1 MTKRDYYE
9 VLGVS
14 RNATQDE
21 IKRAYRRLA
30 KRYHPD
36 LNKDNP
42 EEAEERFKELAEAY
56 EVLSDPEK
64 RARYDRFG
72 HEGVGFGERGFTWSD
87 FTHFSDLDDLFGD
100 FFSQFFGGFRES
112 RKKRATPRRGRD
124 LRYDLEITL
133 KEAAFGAEKEIRFR
147 KREICED
154 CHGSGARSPS
164 DIATCPTCGGTGE
177 LRRVSSIGFGQFV
190 SVATCSTCDGKG
202 KIITA
207 LCPTCDGKG
216 KVSVERVLSVTIPPG
231 VEEGVQ
237 LRVRGGGE
245 VGEGGPGDLYVV
257 IHIAQD
263 ELFERSGR
271 DIIFEAP
278 ISFVQATLGG
288 EIEVPTLDGREKL
301 HIPPG
306 TQHGT
311 ILRLKGKGM
320 PDMRSKQRG
329 DELVRVKIV
338 IPEKLTP
345 RQRELLREFEE
356 EERKKK
362 GSRRGII
369 GKVID
374 EVKEII

>member
-1 MTKRDYYE
+1 
-9 VLGVS
+9 
-14 RNATQDE
+14 
-21 IKRAYRRLA
+21 
-30 KRYHPD
+30 
-36 LNKDNP
+36 
-42 EEAEERFKELAEAY
+42 
-56 EVLSDPEK
+56 
-64 RARYDRFG
+64 
-72 HEGVGFGERGFTWSD
+72 
-87 FTHFSDLDDLFGD
+87 
-100 FFSQFFGGFRES
+100 
-112 RKKRATPRRGRD
+112 
-124 LRYDLEITL
+124 
-133 KEAAFGAEKEIRFR
+133 
-147 KREICED
+147 
-154 CHGSGARSPS
+154 
-164 DIATCPTCGGTGE
+164 
-177 LRRVSSIGFGQFV
+177 
-190 SVATCSTCDGKG
+190 
-202 KIITA
+202 
-207 LCPTCDGKG
+207 
-216 KVSVERVLSVTIPPG
+216 
-231 VEEGVQ
+231 
-237 LRVRGGGE
+237 
-245 VGEGGPGDLYVV
+245 
-257 IHIAQD
+257 

-301 HIPPG
+301 YIPPG